1 MARQRRRNP
10 GVGGTLVLDADGV
23 TKAAANDPRVQAF
36 LTSARRRDARVVVSA
51 ITLAEVLRGGRR
63 DAEVHRVLNRVTHVP
78 VSTTLARTAG
88 GLLGSTGISDAT
100 VDAVV
105 AATALA
111 EPRPVLVLTS
121 DPDDLGR
128 LTAGHPSI
136 AVQKI

>member
-1 MARQRRRNP
+1 VSRS
-10 GVGGTLVLDADGV
+10 V

-51 ITLAEVLRGGRR
+51 ITLAEVLRGGKR
-63 DAEVHRVLNRVTHVP
+63 DAAVHRVVNRVARIP
-78 VSTTLARTAG
+78 VSAELARAAG
-88 GLLGSTGISDAT
+88 ELLGSTGMNDAT

-111 EPRPVLVLTS
+111 EPLPVILLTS
-121 DPDDLGR
+121 VPGDLGR

-136 AVQKI
+136 SVQKI

>member
-10 GVGGTLVLDADGV
+10 GVGGTLALDADGV

-51 ITLAEVLRGGRR
+51 ITLAEVLRGGKR
-63 DAEVHRVLNRVTHVP
+63 DAAVHRVLNRVSHVP
-78 VSTTLARTAG
+78 VSTDLARSAG

-100 VDAVV
+100 IDAVV

-111 EPRPVLVLTS
+111 EALPVILLTS
-121 DPDDLGR
+121 DPADLDR

-136 AVQKI
+136 SVQKI